1 MPCGYVSTPVVG
13 ALWRRLPMWCIFCV
27 RLLRCP
33 FYSEGHTRA
42 SVRGTGRQVWLSRFL
57 FHTVD
62 MLRYAPAVDAAIIK
76 STYTIK
82 KLCEAG
88 PQADIT
94 GMKSIGQL
102 IKEEL
107 ERQERPV
114 SWFARKL
121 YIDRSSVYR
130 LFQKNSIDTALLRR
144 ICVVL
149 NKDFFAI
156 LSEDYSDSDSQ

>member
-1 MPCGYVSTPVVG
+1 MPCGYVYQPKAGRAVR
-13 ALWRRLPMWCIFCV
+13 ALLWQIRIFCV

-33 FYSEGHTRA
+33 FYSDGHSRA
-42 SVRGTGRQVWLSRFL
+42 SKCVNGQSVRPSRFL
-57 FHTVD
+57 VYSPLLT
-62 MLRYAPAVDAAIIK
+62 AATGD
-76 STYTIK
+76 S
-82 KLCEAG
+82 G
-88 PQADIT
+88 QPQ
-94 GMKSIGQL
+94 GMKSIGLL

-130 LFQKNSIDTALLRR
+130 LFQKNSIDTALLKR
-144 ICVVL
+144 ISIVL

-156 LSEDYSDSDSQ
+156 LSKDYSEED